1 LGSCHTQLLRL
12 RLHLI
17 VSLFIM
23 KKIGYV
29 LSGGGTRGFAHL
41 GIIQFLEELSIYP
54 AAVSGTSAGA
64 IAGAL
69 YAAGKKPQEILE
81 LMKNHI
87 SFGWS
92 SVAWRQ
98 KGLFSMNMLREALK
112 EHIQED
118 DFKSLQIPLYVTA
131 TDFNKGT
138 AITFSEG
145 PLIEAIVASCS
156 IPVVFDSVTI
166 GGRVLVDGGLVNN
179 FPVEP
184 LLNSCDHII
193 GSYVNK
199 LEEEASN
206 NSSYRIINYLDRCFH
221 LAIANSIYAKAHLC
235 DVFIE
240 SPLHQFNMFDT
251 KLAPEIFEI
260 GYKTAKG
267 YRDQFEKMMED

>member
-1 LGSCHTQLLRL
+1 
-12 RLHLI
+12 
-17 VSLFIM
+17 M

-29 LSGGGTRGFAHL
+29 LSGGGVRGFAHL
-41 GIIQFLEELSIYP
+41 GIIKYLEELSIYP
-54 AAVSGTSAGA
+54 SAISGTSAGA
-64 IAGAL
+64 IAGAW
-69 YAAGKKPQEILE
+69 YAAGKKPEEILE

-98 KGLFSMNMLREALK
+98 KGLFSMNMLRKALK
-112 EHIQED
+112 SFITED

-138 AITFSEG
+138 AVTFSEG
-145 PLIEAIVASCS
+145 PLIDAIVASCS
-156 IPVVFDSVTI
+156 IPVVFDSVTMD
-166 GGRVLVDGGLVNN
+166 GRVLVDGGLVNN

-184 LLNSCDHII
+184 LLNKCDHII

-199 LEEEASN
+199 LGDGVSN
-206 NSSYRIINYLDRCFH
+206 NSSFRIINNLDRCFH
-221 LAIANSIYAKAHLC
+221 LAIASSIYAKADLC

-240 SPLHQFNMFDT
+240 SPLHQFNMFET
-251 KLAPEIFEI
+251 KSAPAIFEI

-267 YRDQFEKMMED
+267 YRDQFEKMMEH